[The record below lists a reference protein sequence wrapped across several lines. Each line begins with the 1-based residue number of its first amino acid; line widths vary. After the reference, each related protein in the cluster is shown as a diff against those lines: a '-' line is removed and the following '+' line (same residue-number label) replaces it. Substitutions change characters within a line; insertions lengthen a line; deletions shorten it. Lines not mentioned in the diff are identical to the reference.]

1 MTGDHLAQL
10 PHMTSGKLRPIEC
23 GEVTSQ
29 SFAVRRADKTL
40 VSPRTMDNAPACPFT
55 ETVWATKSSSTGG
68 RQTLVKS

>member
-1 MTGDHLAQL
+1 MTGDHLVQL
-10 PHMTSGKLRPIEC
+10 PHMTSEKLRPVKC

-40 VSPRTMDNAPACPFT
+40 VSSRAVDNAPACPFT
-55 ETVWATKSSSTGG
+55 ETVWLTKSSSTGV